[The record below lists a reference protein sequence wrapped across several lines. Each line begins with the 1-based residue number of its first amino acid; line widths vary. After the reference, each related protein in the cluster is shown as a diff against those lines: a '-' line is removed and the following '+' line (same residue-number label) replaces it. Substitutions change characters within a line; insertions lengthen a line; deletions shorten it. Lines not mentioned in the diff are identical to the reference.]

1 MPEKCIRRDQVVGTN
16 KKLFLQKADSQCGS
30 WIEWWWSHVP
40 PVGPLAQTQPYVF
53 ISRLSRR
60 TPYMGH
66 FFHLFFYVGLY
77 LGLFVSVLCLIL
89 SCIQLTTDFH
99 REPHTWFNFSCTKPF
114 MAQHWHTK
122 LDLALNPIWVR
133 WTSRPFQASRQTRGA
148 PLHQSSLSYCPK
160 RTYIDTQIPGWIP
173 CPFFASFFWVSQV

>member
-1 MPEKCIRRDQVVGTN
+1 MRVMDWVMVVTCPPGWSTGPDSTLCIHIPSVKENSIHEPLFAFVFFMLVCIWAC
-16 KKLFLQKADSQCGS
+16 LFLYCV
-30 WIEWWWSHVP
+30 WFLV
-40 PVGPLAQTQPYVF
+40 
-53 ISRLSRR
+53 
-60 TPYMGH
+60 
-66 FFHLFFYVGLY
+66 
-77 LGLFVSVLCLIL
+77 VSIK
-89 SCIQLTTDFH
+89 LTTDFH

-160 RTYIDTQIPGWIP
+160 RTYLDTQIPGWIP
-173 CPFFASFFWVSQV
+173 CPFFASFFWVSQE